1 MLSLVGVIVILGLD
15 YFIIRNADYTDYTDE
30 RG

>member
-15 YFIIRNADYTDYTDE
+15 YFIIRNADYTDEADE